1 MTLKL
6 GNSLLKIKYFKMY
19 VDCSSNVNRGSQLI
33 ERHAFEA
40 DRLGAKKARITSVI
54 FQIPFLRPP
63 GRCTLLDLRIFSS
76 NQKII
81 RHRLL

>member
-40 DRLGAKKARITSVI
+40 DRLGAKKSPYYIGYFSN
-54 FQIPFLRPP
+54 
-63 GRCTLLDLRIFSS
+63 TLLKTTGPVHTVRFVDKSLVFQMNCKKPI
-76 NQKII
+76 
-81 RHRLL
+81 

>member
-6 GNSLLKIKYFKMY
+6 GNSLLKIKYFRMY

-40 DRLGAKKARITSVI
+40 DRLGAKKPV
-54 FQIPFLRPP
+54 L
-63 GRCTLLDLRIFSS
+63 
-76 NQKII
+76 
-81 RHRLL
+81 HRLFFKYPFEDHRAGAHS